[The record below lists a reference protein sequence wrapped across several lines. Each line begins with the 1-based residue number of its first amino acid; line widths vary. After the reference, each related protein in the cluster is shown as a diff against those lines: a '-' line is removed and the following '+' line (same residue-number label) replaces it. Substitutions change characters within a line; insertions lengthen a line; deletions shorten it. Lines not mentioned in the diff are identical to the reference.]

1 MTYTRHNISIM
12 VKFPLWIGETPLGSR
27 PLLIQDRRKQMV
39 NYFPLRPI
47 STIRMRR
54 KRWNLPFYVVVLAAP
69 AFDLDVQAPRCKKRP
84 AKNKEKPPSSTLY
97 C

>member
-1 MTYTRHNISIM
+1 L
-12 VKFPLWIGETPLGSR
+12 VKFPLWTGETPLGSR

-54 KRWNLPFYVVVLAAP
+54 KRWMTYLFTMVVLVAP
-69 AFDLDVQAPRCKKRP
+69 AFDLDVQAPRHKKRP